1 MKRFKAILAAA
12 LAGCLL
18 MAFTACSGRNNNTTG
33 GVTIPSPNVN
43 VSDAADAEEE
53 SITEKLR
60 ALAEGA
66 EGEALISSLESSSG
80 NTATGSLEVEGNTL
94 VVICTYQEEI
104 PEESIDTVSEYL
116 DSALET
122 LDESFQPMVAQ
133 LCEEVGGEV
142 QLRVEYRTMDGESL
156 ASRTFTQGE

>member
-1 MKRFKAILAAA
+1 MKRFQSILAAA

-18 MAFTACSGRNNNTTG
+18 MAFTACSSGNNANIITNPSTGVNT
-33 GVTIPSPNVN
+33 SER
-43 VSDAADAEEE
+43 SDAGED
-53 SITEKLR
+53 SITAKLE
-60 ALAEGA
+60 AIAEGE

-122 LDESFQPMVAQ
+122 LEESFQPMVAQ

-142 QLRVEYRTMDGESL
+142 QLRVEYRTMDGDMLSSYTYT
-156 ASRTFTQGE
+156 AD